1 MLERLK
7 CKRYVYSISQSGA
20 ERKRVKSLFRAIW
33 MLFGNVF
40 MNNQQLSRNDSQ
52 SYSSRIDRI
61 KWSNR
66 FLFQRTETEEM
77 LCMLQNVTFCEIY
90 ANFL

>member
-20 ERKRVKSLFRAIW
+20 ERHSVKSLFRAIW
-33 MLFGNVF
+33 ILFGNVL
-40 MNNQQLSRNDSQ
+40 MNNQRLTVDMTH
-52 SYSSRIDRI
+52 SSRTDRI
-61 KWSNR
+61 KRSNR

-77 LCMLQNVTFCEIY
+77 LCTVWCKM
-90 ANFL
+90 